1 MDKHY
6 FRDLNEFNCVEIKN
20 VLEFSPKVFLISTM
34 KIFCPAANCSLK
46 RRKDLGGIWK
56 PHLMQRLDKIYLKLL
71 RVEPC
76 LAGGWWSLR
85 NEFEK
90 YNPQHK
96 LNISVG
102 STFHKTF
109 SVRNICYKRDIQFGE
124 KSVELWISIWW
135 CWEGKW
141 KIFEYFNFAGKRHS
155 WEQLLLIINVERI
168 NRFSCAMFE
177 QLFQEF
183 NHITNCLL
191 QHQPHALQSLADP
204 SELNFHFWLLRCCG
218 TIIIIAISDE
228 NMKPSLFV
236 AVHSKDFPQK
246 YFQRK
251 LRVAKNFWFGSF
263 DEGPVWSDMSQF

>member
-1 MDKHY
+1 
-6 FRDLNEFNCVEIKN
+6 
-20 VLEFSPKVFLISTM
+20 
-34 KIFCPAANCSLK
+34 
-46 RRKDLGGIWK
+46 
-56 PHLMQRLDKIYLKLL
+56 
-71 RVEPC
+71 
-76 LAGGWWSLR
+76 
-85 NEFEK
+85 
-90 YNPQHK
+90 
-96 LNISVG
+96 
-102 STFHKTF
+102 
-109 SVRNICYKRDIQFGE
+109 
-124 KSVELWISIWW
+124 
-135 CWEGKW
+135 
-141 KIFEYFNFAGKRHS
+141 
-155 WEQLLLIINVERI
+155 
-168 NRFSCAMFE
+168 MFE

-263 DEGPVWSDMSQF
+263 DEGPV